1 MFAPH
6 TVETAPEGSRATMA
20 AMAGAGGGV
29 VPDAVARLAASPELL
44 TGFLDMTARFDRCTL
59 DPIAR
64 EVVIMRVAVHNDCHI
79 CIAMHAG
86 KLRKLGAPPELAAA
100 LRGQQ
105 PLADERLEAVR
116 VFTRE
121 VMATAGAVDTRAVEA
136 FSAHGYT
143 ERNALEVVLGVGT
156 YTLSTFANRLV
167 RAA

>member
-64 EVVIMRVAVHNDCHI
+64 EVVIMTVAVHNDCHI
-79 CIAMHAG
+79 CIEMHAG

-105 PLADERLEAVR
+105 PLADERLDAVR

>member
-20 AMAGAGGGV
+20 AMADTWGGV

-44 TGFLDMTARFDRCTL
+44 TGFLDMTARFDQCTL

-64 EVVIMRVAVHNDCHI
+64 EVVIMTVAVHNDCHI
-79 CIAMHAG
+79 CIAQHAG
-86 KLRKLGAPPELAAA
+86 KLRKLGGAPELVAA
-100 LRGQQ
+100 LRERRA
-105 PLADERLEAVR
+105 LADERLEAVR
-116 VFTRE
+116 EFTLA
-121 VMATAGAVDTRAVEA
+121 VMAAAGGMDSSAVEA

-156 YTLSTFANRLV
+156 YTISTFANRLV
-167 RAA
+167 RAV

>member
-20 AMAGAGGGV
+20 SVADAGGGV

-64 EVVIMRVAVHNDCHI
+64 EVVIMTVAVHNDCHI
-79 CIAMHAG
+79 CTAMHAG
-86 KLRKLGAPPELAAA
+86 KLRKLGAPPELATA
-100 LRGQQ
+100 LREQRA
-105 PLADERLEAVR
+105 LADERLEAVR

-121 VMATAGAVDTRAVEA
+121 IMAAAGAVDTRAVED

-143 ERNALEVVLGVGT
+143 ERNALEVVLGIGT
-156 YTLSTFANRLV
+156 YTISTFANRLV